1 MYLCKSDFFRKRHA
15 FGKFLIG
22 FARESY
28 HDIGG
33 YGAAREHIPELFHKR
48 QIFRAGVAALH
59 SFQHGVASGLQRQV
73 EVRTQFLAG
82 FQALYLIAGESV
94 SFKGAEP
101 DAFNARYLSGSY
113 RVGGCV
119 SDIFPVAAEVYSGED
134 YLAVSGG
141 RRLLS
146 LAGYF
151 LRAAGA
157 HAPSRSGDY
166 AVGTESVAAVLY
178 FDESAGAVEVGG

>member
-1 MYLCKSDFFRKRHA
+1 M
-15 FGKFLIG
+15 
-22 FARESY
+22 
-28 HDIGG
+28 
-33 YGAAREHIPELFHKR
+33 
-48 QIFRAGVAALH
+48 
-59 SFQHGVASGLQRQV
+59 

-141 RRLLS
+141 RACSAWRVIS
-146 LAGYF
+146 
-151 LRAAGA
+151 
-157 HAPSRSGDY
+157 SGRRERTRPL
-166 AVGTESVAAVLY
+166 AVGIMQ
-178 FDESAGAVEVGG
+178 